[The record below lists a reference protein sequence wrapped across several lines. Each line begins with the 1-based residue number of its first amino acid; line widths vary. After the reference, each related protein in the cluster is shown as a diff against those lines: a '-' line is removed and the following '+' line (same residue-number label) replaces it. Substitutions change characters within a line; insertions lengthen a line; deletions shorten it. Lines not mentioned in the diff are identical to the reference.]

1 MSAVKNFAFLGLH
14 VLFICKFSLLILYL
28 NFCCYSTVIYFN
40 LKMYVGIYWNIRNV
54 ELKFHFYPG
63 MRLYFLMFIT
73 AVCFLF
79 IHTLVL
85 GSETSVDLSPQN
97 NHLLDQIQVR
107 VISTMTQVRFKRR
120 SRAIVFLGAFSSIQ
134 SLSTHAF
141 NWEKCFA

>member
-40 LKMYVGIYWNIRNV
+40 LKMYVRTY
-54 ELKFHFYPG
+54 ETSSLSFYPG
-63 MRLYFLMFIT
+63 MRLDFLMFIT